1 MQEKGL
7 KMCGKRGE
15 DTVLKEARQL
25 HDRACFKPTQV
36 KDMMPKEKRLA
47 QIALTH
53 LTEKQDESIKG
64 RTVHNG
70 KPKREWL
77 S

>member
-1 MQEKGL
+1 MKT
-7 KMCGKRGE
+7 CGKRGE
-15 DTVLKEARQL
+15 DAVLKETGQL
-25 HDRACFKPTQV
+25 HDGACFKPMRV
-36 KDMMPKEKRLA
+36 EDMTPKEKRLA

-70 KPKREWL
+70 KPTREWL